1 MYLDSIAAVDFHF
14 ALVIF
19 PDDTELNNS
28 FGNLT
33 KLIGMIGGAS
43 TVTTERTFFNS
54 GRFSK
59 SELLSRVE
67 IISSLAYWIERLV

>member
-1 MYLDSIAAVDFHF
+1 MYLDSIAAIDFHF

-33 KLIGMIGGAS
+33 KLIGKIRGTS

-59 SELLSRVE
+59 SVLLSRVE